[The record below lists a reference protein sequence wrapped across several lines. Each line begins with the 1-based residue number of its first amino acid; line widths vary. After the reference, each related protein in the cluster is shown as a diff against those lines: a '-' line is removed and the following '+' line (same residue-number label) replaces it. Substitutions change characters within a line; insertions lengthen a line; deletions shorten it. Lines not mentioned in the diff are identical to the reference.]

1 MGWRVT
7 TSHDTVRTLCEVMSQ
22 PSAESKEGHGHA
34 EMSVTDIPGREYH

>member
-7 TSHDTVRTLCEVMSQ
+7 TSRDTVRTLCEVISQ

-34 EMSVTDIPGREYH
+34 ELSVTDILGRGHH